1 MGRRNKTKRARPARR
16 GYAGRLR
23 RRPLAS
29 ARLVR
34 ALPPKVEELQIVQR
48 ALEVLERG
56 EVRVREALVES
67 EQRLLELFE
76 AQRRE
81 VLRAREEV
89 EAQLEARGDALL
101 DRLGL
106 IRKRRHSALLARA
119 RRRVATATRKVRPAK
134 SKASESATA

>member
-1 MGRRNKTKRARPARR
+1 M
-16 GYAGRLR
+16 
-23 RRPLAS
+23 
-29 ARLVR
+29 R